1 MSKSQIGAVIIAV
14 LAVLVWMS
22 AFVVSER
29 ELAVK
34 FRLGEIVKSD
44 FEPGLYWVMPFVNN
58 VRKFDARIQNMDAP
72 PERYLTG
79 EKKNVIVD
87 AFVKWRIADVAEFY
101 RSTGGDMRAAN
112 DRLSRI
118 VNNALKNQVSQRTIR
133 QVISGERTEIM
144 NAVQEAV
151 ADEAT
156 QFGATIIDV
165 RVKKLDYPET
175 ISRSVY
181 QRMEKER
188 ATVAKQLR
196 SEGEE
201 QATIIRSQANRK
213 REEILSEAFRKAEA
227 IRGEGDAEAAEIYA
241 QAYGK
246 NREFYNFYRSLNAYR
261 KTFSSGQ
268 DVLVIKPESEF
279 FRYFNDASGGSR

>member
-1 MSKSQIGAVIIAV
+1 MTRSQIIAV
-14 LAVLVWMS
+14 ILGVVVVLVWMS
-22 AFVVSER
+22 TFVINER

-44 FEPGLYWVMPFVNN
+44 FEPGLYFITPFVNN
-58 VRKFDARIQNMDAP
+58 VRKFDARVQGLDAP
-72 PERYLTG
+72 PERYLTS

-87 AFVKWRIADVAEFY
+87 AFIKWRIVDVAQFY
-101 RSTGGDMRAAN
+101 RATSGDMRSAN

-118 VNNALKNQVSQRTIR
+118 ANNALKNQVSQRTIK

-144 NAVQEAV
+144 NKVQEGV
-151 ADEAT
+151 AEEAK
-156 QFGATIIDV
+156 QFGSTIVDV
-165 RVKKLDYPET
+165 RIKKLDYPET

-201 QATIIRSQANRK
+201 RATVIRSQAERK
-213 REEILSEAFRKAEA
+213 REEILAEAFRTAEE
-227 IRGEGDAEAAEIYA
+227 IRGEGDAEAAEVYA
-241 QAYGK
+241 QAFDQ
-246 NREFYNFYRSLNAYR
+246 NREFYQFTRSLNAYR
-261 KTFSSGQ
+261 ETFSSGD
-268 DVLVIKPESEF
+268 DVMVIKPDSEF
-279 FRYFNDASGGSR
+279 FRYFNEAGGGQ